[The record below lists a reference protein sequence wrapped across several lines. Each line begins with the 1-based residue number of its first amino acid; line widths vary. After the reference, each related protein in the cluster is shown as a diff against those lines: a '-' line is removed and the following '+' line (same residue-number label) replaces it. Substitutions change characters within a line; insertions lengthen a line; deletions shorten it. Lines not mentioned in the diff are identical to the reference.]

1 VAADIALLFTAAL
14 ENETWCDQDKLPP
27 DSTLREHCSK
37 HSSASAPLALLLQF
51 KLAAHVR
58 FAESGGRCARTNDT
72 RVHAAP
78 DAADG
83 LVCDALK
90 QGECRVNDAESCVKF
105 QPWWLL
111 LSHVP
116 CETAAVGIAA
126 AKRHIRERRM
136 AVAGGSGGAG
146 HAALALRMLWLDIH
160 TMQGSAQRQV

>member
-1 VAADIALLFTAAL
+1 MS
-14 ENETWCDQDKLPP
+14 P
-27 DSTLREHCSK
+27 DCTLREHCSK

-51 KLAAHVR
+51 KLAAHAR
-58 FAESGGRCARTNDT
+58 FAASGGRCARTNDT

-83 LVCDALK
+83 LACDAVK

-105 QPWWLL
+105 QPLWLL

-126 AKRHIRERRM
+126 AKRHIRERRT
-136 AVAGGSGGAG
+136 AAAGESDSGGAR
-146 HAALALRMLWLDIH
+146 HAALALRILCFGCMYTRCKAL
-160 TMQGSAQRQV
+160 GSGRCDAGGFFGCARYHRSM